1 MADRTLAHFIEQL
14 HKLSSSELKH
24 QTELLAEQEHRQ
36 VARLIANLAEVSLRK
51 LHLKL
56 GYRSLFEYC
65 VKRLGLSEGC
75 TALRIQVCR
84 VCHRHPM
91 ILDALAGQR
100 ISLTVA
106 GKLAPHLTDDNRER
120 LIADCSGMTKR
131 AAEEYLV
138 HLAGKPAVSSGA
150 RRRPARSTKAGSAEP
165 CQPDLYNIRF
175 AAGMGFLDKLERAA
189 AVGGMGDAL
198 QNMREV
204 LERTLDEY
212 LEKHDPEKRQER
224 RDKRAAAKVTGKA
237 VAPTE
242 LVAPKDS
249 GGRVVRSRTIPTQRR
264 DQLLIRAGHRCEYR
278 SGDGLRC
285 SERSRLTID
294 HIVPWGLGGAN
305 EAGNLRVLCFAHNR
319 LHADRCFGAGFMIQK
334 IESARS
340 DRRPSGYQPAP
351 DEGADPTR
359 VGEPA
364 MVYRASGSGRG
375 TGLLWPMR
383 YGNGQALGNRTRRPG
398 SITPRGHA
406 SLLCKLALPRPDEV
420 WTSRSAI
427 GWVSSRNHRIWSKR
441 VDAARRIR
449 HS

>member
-1 MADRTLAHFIEQL
+1 MVDGTLAHLIEQL

-150 RRRPARSTKAGSAEP
+150 RKRPGRPTKAGSAEP

-175 AAGMGFLDKLERAA
+175 AAGTGFLDKLERAA

-198 QNMREV
+198 QNMRGI

-224 RDKRAAAKVTGKA
+224 RDKRAAAKVTGK
-237 VAPTE
+237 PTE
-242 LVAPKDS
+242 PVALTEPVAPKDS
-249 GGRVVRSRTIPTQRR
+249 SGRVARSRTIPTQRR

-278 SGDGLRC
+278 SSDGLRC

-351 DEGADPTR
+351 DEGANPTG

-364 MVYRASGSGRG
+364 MVYRASGSGRA
-375 TGLLWPMR
+375 TQVCFANSLS
-383 YGNGQALGNRTRRPG
+383 AC
-398 SITPRGHA
+398 A
-406 SLLCKLALPRPDEV
+406 SLLRKLALVRTRSGPPDPPSV
-420 WTSRSAI
+420 GCLSRE
-427 GWVSSRNHRIWSKR
+427 HC
-441 VDAARRIR
+441 RRILIDAPTP
-449 HS
+449 